1 MGIVFVWAQDGCLQH
16 SHKKC
21 QDKTN
26 LTECFHILSPQ
37 LDEDLFYFLL
47 SRNENNEELA
57 IEDGYNLRDA
67 CLHNGH
73 KTHVTLFKQV
83 IEGELEENVF
93 HYWLHLQ
100 TTLTEEFSKQQVGH
114 VSEWHCDNI

>member
-1 MGIVFVWAQDGCLQH
+1 MF
-16 SHKKC
+16 
-21 QDKTN
+21 
-26 LTECFHILSPQ
+26 Q

-57 IEDGYNLRDA
+57 VEDGYNLRDA
-67 CLHNGH
+67 CSRFGH
-73 KTHVTLFKQV
+73 MTHVSLFRQI

-100 TTLTEEFSKQQVGH
+100 TTLTEEFSKQQIGH
-114 VSEWHCDNI
+114 VSAYHGLRRRIIKFVAKWC